1 MPSEILTEATLLQA
15 LEVVKDPDLGQ
26 SIVAMGMIK
35 DVKIEENSA
44 KLTFTC
50 ELTTPACPVKDQIEK
65 EIRGVIEREFP
76 NVKTLELSMTGKV
89 RSATAV
95 ALGGGENYLPQIKNV
110 IMVGAGKGGV
120 GKSTVSVNLAAALK
134 ALGASVAVL
143 DLDVYGPSLPLM
155 TGVREKP
162 KLQGETKIRP
172 ILAHGMEV
180 MSMGFLVEPK
190 QAMIWRGPILNGIVV
205 QFLRDVLWSEADYLI
220 VDLPPGTGDIPLSL
234 AQSCASTGAVL
245 VTTPQ
250 DVSLA
255 DVFRAKAM
263 FDQMRTPVLGLVENM
278 AGFYCSNCNHLHD
291 IFKRGGGK
299 AAADEMKIP
308 LLGEIPIESDVSSS
322 GDDGIPIVIRK
333 PESASAKAFVACAE
347 RLAARISVQN
357 LMPAPA
363 VAET

>member
-1 MPSEILTEATLLQA
+1 MPLTEATLLSA
-15 LEVVKDPDLGQ
+15 LESVKDPDLGQ

-35 DVKIEENSA
+35 DVKIEDGGA
-44 KLTFTC
+44 KLVFTC
-50 ELTTPACPVKDQIEK
+50 ELTTPACPVKEQIEK
-65 EIRGVIEREFP
+65 EIRAAVAQAFP
-76 NVKTLELSMTGKV
+76 EVKTLELSMTGKV
-89 RSATAV
+89 RGATGV
-95 ALGGGENYLPQIKNV
+95 TLGGGENFIPQIKNV

-134 ALGASVAVL
+134 SLGAVAAVL
-143 DLDVYGPSLPLM
+143 DLDIYGPSLPLM
-155 TGVREKP
+155 AGVREKP

-234 AQSCASTGAVL
+234 AQSCSPAGAVL

-250 DVSLA
+250 EVSLA

-263 FDQMRTPVLGLVENM
+263 FDQMRVPVLGLVENM
-278 AGFYCSNCNHLHD
+278 SGFYCPDCNKLHD

-299 AAADEMKIP
+299 AAAEEMKTA
-308 LLGEIPIESDVSSS
+308 LLGEIPIEQDVSSS

-333 PESASAKAFVACAE
+333 PASAAAKAFVACAE
-347 RLAARISVQN
+347 RLAARISMQN
-357 LMPAPA
+357 LSSAPA
-363 VAET
+363 AVES